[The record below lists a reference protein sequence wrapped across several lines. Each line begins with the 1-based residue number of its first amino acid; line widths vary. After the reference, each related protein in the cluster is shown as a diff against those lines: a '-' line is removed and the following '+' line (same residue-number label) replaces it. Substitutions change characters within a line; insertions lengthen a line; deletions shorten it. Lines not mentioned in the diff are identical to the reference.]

1 MSQIELKSCTASAK
15 QSCAG
20 LAQIPT
26 GDEFQV
32 IMLQEIGE
40 EKVECWTLCC
50 KVFVWVVVVRCSCV
64 HERNETILFIIT
76 YVVYNKVCT
85 TLQSMMNANQSAKVL
100 TLLLK
105 WAHQDDSNNT
115 PQPICECQVAFPLL
129 WIKDYPGLS

>member
-1 MSQIELKSCTASAK
+1 MNLTISVNLRKTLGVTMSQIELKSCTASAK

-26 GDEFQV
+26 GDEFQL

-76 YVVYNKVCT
+76 LGIMILV
-85 TLQSMMNANQSAKVL
+85 
-100 TLLLK
+100 
-105 WAHQDDSNNT
+105 
-115 PQPICECQVAFPLL
+115 
-129 WIKDYPGLS
+129 